1 MRQGGERCG
10 QSEAARGA
18 AKVKR
23 RGARQSGE
31 RCGELAAGR
40 TVRREA
46 NGAVQAKPQSGTG
59 HAPLPRRRARMGAA
73 AGEKAKRAAPLLRHG
88 APHTAFHPPAHSSRT
103 ASPTQFLPPKKM
115 TAPKKTAALSPKQQ
129 KTARERRGSTRRPPE
144 RHPRSCPPP
153 RQIPSPRHAPSANPA
168 PPPHPPK
175 KGMKK
180 RRPPRLFPATQL
192 SAAPFTRHHPK
203 KGHEKKA
210 PTAPFL
216 PKRPAAPLRPKR
228 PATTRKRA

>member
-168 PPPHPPK
+168 PPPAPPK
-175 KGMKK
+175 K
-180 RRPPRLFPATQL
+180 R
-192 SAAPFTRHHPK
+192 
-203 KGHEKKA
+203 HEKKA
-210 PTAPFL
+210 PTAPL
-216 PKRPAAPLRPKR
+216 PRHPTLRRPFHPPS
-228 PATTRKRA
+228 PQKRA